1 MTGML
6 SRKFRTQQGF
16 MLVDTLLGLAIVGV
30 FVTTLLSSISTGL
43 IGLRTSEE
51 AAMGE
56 SLVRSQLESLKSQT
70 YLSGGGYSLISTP
83 TGYSTVVAVESI
95 SGVDP
100 SDMQQVAV
108 TVFHNSKVIRVIKN
122 FKVNR

>member
-1 MTGML
+1 MTSML
-6 SRKFRTQQGF
+6 SGKLQTQRGF
-16 MLVDTLLGLAIVGV
+16 MLLDALLGLAIVGV
-30 FVTTLLSSISTGL
+30 FVTTLLSSISTGF

-51 AAMGE
+51 VAIAE

-70 YLSGGGYSLISTP
+70 YLSVGGYSLVSAP
-83 TGYSTVVAVESI
+83 SGYTTAVAVESI

-100 SDMQQVAV
+100 SAMQQVAV